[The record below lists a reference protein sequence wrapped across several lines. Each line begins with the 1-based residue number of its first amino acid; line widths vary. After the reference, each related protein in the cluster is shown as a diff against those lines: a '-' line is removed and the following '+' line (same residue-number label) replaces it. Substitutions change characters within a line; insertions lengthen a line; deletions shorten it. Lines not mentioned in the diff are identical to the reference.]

1 MKRFINILLTTAC
14 AAALFSCTHKYAFKT
29 TSYVIVEETNYT
41 VKEDVG
47 TVRIPV
53 SAFNSDGLN
62 GSVYFKVND
71 GSAVQGTDFTVEPAS
86 GVLTFSGNGTQFIEI
101 TVIEHAGV
109 LTGNLQFSVELTSVS
124 GDITDLGGVCS
135 ATVEIQDNDVVVD
148 WDYIVGE
155 WSAQDYDGGAA
166 DGGTY
171 DIIIS
176 KKSDTDLVIN
186 NLYGGGNNL
195 AATIE
200 FDSEANMATIT
211 IPYGQLVWAP
221 EKYGPMYMLGYNF
234 ERGGWYT
241 NTPAIA
247 YVTSGGISVQKYTF
261 LMTGDY
267 EGYIW
272 SSAGL
277 TTEMTK
283 K

>member
-86 GVLTFSGNGTQFIEI
+86 GVLTFSGNGTQYIEI

-148 WDYIVGE
+148 WDYVIGK
-155 WSAQDYDGGAA
+155 WTAQDYDNGAP

-171 DIIIS
+171 GATFS
-176 KKSDTDLVIN
+176 KKGEDTVVLN
-186 NLYGGGNNL
+186 NLWGGGMN
-195 AATIE
+195 IE
-200 FDSEANMATIT
+200 GTIT
-211 IPYGQLVWAP
+211 FNTEENTASISFPFGQPVFDATAYDMGIMTLI
-221 EKYGPMYMLGYNF
+221 GYDTV
-234 ERGGWYT
+234 RGGWYL
-241 NTPAIA
+241 NTPAVA
-247 YVTSGGISVQKYTF
+247 TVTSGGIVLGPWNLLYNTNRLYGQSYTTVF
-261 LMTGDY
+261 
-267 EGYIW
+267 
-272 SSAGL
+272 S
-277 TTEMTK
+277 K
-283 K
+283 

>member
-86 GVLTFSGNGTQFIEI
+86 GVLTFSGNGTQYIEI

-148 WDYIVGE
+148 WDYVIGK
-155 WSAQDYDGGAA
+155 WTAQDYDNGAP

-171 DIIIS
+171 GVTFS
-176 KKSDTDLVIN
+176 KKGEDTVVLN
-186 NLYGGGNNL
+186 NLWGGGMN
-195 AATIE
+195 IE
-200 FDSEANMATIT
+200 GTIT
-211 IPYGQLVWAP
+211 FNTEENTASISFPFGQPVFDATAYDMGIMTLI
-221 EKYGPMYMLGYNF
+221 GYDTV
-234 ERGGWYT
+234 RGGWYL
-241 NTPAIA
+241 NTPAVA
-247 YVTSGGISVQKYTF
+247 TVTSGGIVLGPWNLLYNTNRLYGQSYTTVF
-261 LMTGDY
+261 
-267 EGYIW
+267 
-272 SSAGL
+272 S
-277 TTEMTK
+277 K
-283 K
+283 

>member
-148 WDYIVGE
+148 WDYVIGK
-155 WSAQDYDGGAA
+155 WTAQDYDNGAP

-171 DIIIS
+171 TVTFS
-176 KKSDTDLVIN
+176 KKGEDTVVLN
-186 NLYGGGNNL
+186 NLWGGGMN
-195 AATIE
+195 IE
-200 FDSEANMATIT
+200 GTIT
-211 IPYGQLVWAP
+211 FDTEENTASISFPFGQPVFDATDYG
-221 EKYGPMYMLGYNF
+221 YGIMTLIGYDTV
-234 ERGGWYT
+234 RGGWYL
-241 NTPAIA
+241 NTPAVA
-247 YVTSGGISVQKYTF
+247 TVTSGGIVLGPWNLVYNTNRLYGQSYTTVF
-261 LMTGDY
+261 
-267 EGYIW
+267 
-272 SSAGL
+272 S
-277 TTEMTK
+277 K
-283 K
+283 